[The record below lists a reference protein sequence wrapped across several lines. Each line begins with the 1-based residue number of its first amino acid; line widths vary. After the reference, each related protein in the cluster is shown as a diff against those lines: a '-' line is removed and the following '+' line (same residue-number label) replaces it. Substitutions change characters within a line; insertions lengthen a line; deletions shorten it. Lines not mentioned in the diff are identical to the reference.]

1 MSNVIGLLE
10 PFNVAMAKLPTSRR
24 NETRIHGMSAS
35 FTVVE
40 RSRHSK
46 RYSDEDIAYARL
58 ESIPYVAAISKV
70 CGETTRLP
78 MRSCPTCSRR
88 FDDTVRYCPHD
99 GEGLVEKDPIVG
111 SVLDGKYRIDAL
123 LGAGG
128 MGAVYR
134 ATQFALARPVAVK
147 VIRGRFAIE
156 SVQTQRFKREALMVA
171 QLRHPHIVT
180 IHDFGTAEGVGAYL
194 VMELLDGRSL
204 REELEGF
211 RRLSIDIATEI
222 LRQSCSAI
230 HVAHAAGVVHRDLKP
245 DNIFLEVAR
254 GAFGAE
260 APIFAKILDFGVA
273 KLAGGF
279 DGSIGSLTQ
288 PGALV
293 GTPAYTAPEQLAGEI
308 VDGRADIYSLGCV
321 AYEMV
326 TGQPPFMADTL
337 RAIITKH
344 MLEPPIAPRELN
356 PDIPE
361 AIDQAILRALA
372 KSPADRYPT
381 AASFGRALQGFA
393 QYGSET
399 MSSDPIELRS
409 TMSPVANFTGVRV
422 PRDTAFVEPRPK
434 HLREHNLPEP
444 LTSFV
449 ERADERA
456 AVERL
461 LEQSRLVTITGTGG
475 IGKTRL
481 ALEVARNT
489 VTAYPDGAWLVEL
502 ASFSDPELV
511 PGAVAAVFGIKP
523 ETGVPVTTSLEEYL
537 SAKRLLLLFDN
548 CEHVVDACSHLADAI
563 LRTCPTVK
571 IFATS
576 QETLGVLGEA
586 VYRLPSMTLPKRGTT
601 SNVDAAKRFEAVR
614 LFVDRARLADPS
626 FEVDDSNV
634 RDVVELCRKLDGIPL
649 AIELAASRVRVLP
662 LSEII
667 ERLSDRFRLLSGGS
681 RQSTARQQTL
691 LATMDWSYGLLANDE
706 RELLRGLA
714 VFSGQFTI
722 RAAEAILGSEE
733 RGATYDDWRS
743 SIHISDV
750 LDLLTRL
757 VDKSLVVVDTESGG
771 LHYRLLETV
780 RHYAWQ
786 KVAEAGE
793 DASLIRRHAHWFVE
807 FAERGASAL
816 NGPEEAAWF
825 ARLDS
830 EHDNLRAVLQRV
842 STPPSNPLL
851 LIRLCCA
858 LGVFWNVRGH
868 WSEALRWTES
878 ALALVDGESRL
889 LEGRAHYYAG
899 CFAINLGEMDRA
911 RAHLSAS
918 LDLLRAEG
926 DNADLVRALHKLGF
940 ALMSE
945 GRYGE
950 ARPVYQE
957 SLDVARRI
965 GDPQSVAAAS
975 SQLAQ
980 AATDRGDFATA
991 ARHYDESLA
1000 IYSRF
1005 GNRRAMALVL
1015 HNAGEVA
1022 QRLGDLDRAEAIL
1035 GECLTLAAEVG
1046 DRHCAGFT
1054 LHVLGNIANDRGNF
1068 DAAIGRFVEAL
1079 AVHCELDDRQGM
1091 IYVLE
1096 GMACAMAGK
1105 GDAARSLRLAGAAAV
1120 ARAAGRAPL
1129 TPAESAYLTRYIAR
1143 AESFLSGATGLDAD
1157 QLLAEG
1163 RAMSVRQAL
1172 DHAFDSSES
1181 SQP

>member
-1 MSNVIGLLE
+1 ML
-10 PFNVAMAKLPTSRR
+10 
-24 NETRIHGMSAS
+24 
-35 FTVVE
+35 
-40 RSRHSK
+40 
-46 RYSDEDIAYARL
+46 
-58 ESIPYVAAISKV
+58 
-70 CGETTRLP
+70 
-78 MRSCPTCSRR
+78 SCPTCSRR
-88 FDDTVRYCPHD
+88 FDDTVRFCPHD
-99 GEGLVEKDPIVG
+99 GDALVEKDPIVG

-123 LGAGG
+123 LGTGG

-134 ATQFALARPVAVK
+134 ATQFALARPVAIK

-222 LRQSCSAI
+222 LRQCCSAI

-254 GAFGAE
+254 GSFGDN
-260 APIFAKILDFGVA
+260 APILAKVLDFGVA

-279 DGSIGSLTQ
+279 DGSVGSLTQ

-293 GTPAYTAPEQLAGEI
+293 GTPAYTAPEQLAGEQ

-326 TGQPPFMADTL
+326 TGQPPFMADNL
-337 RAIITKH
+337 RAIIAKH
-344 MLEPPIAPRELN
+344 MFEPPSAPRTVN
-356 PDIPE
+356 PEVPE
-361 AIDQAILRALA
+361 TINDAILRALA

-381 AASFGRALQGFA
+381 AASFGRALQGFV
-393 QYGSET
+393 QYGSDT
-399 MSSDPIELRS
+399 MSSDAAELRS
-409 TMSPVANFTGVRV
+409 TMSPLANFTGVRM
-422 PRDTAFVEPRPK
+422 PRDTALVEPRPK
-434 HLREHNLPEP
+434 RLREHNLPEP

-449 ERADERA
+449 DRADERGV
-456 AVERL
+456 VEKL
-461 LEQSRLVTITGTGG
+461 LEQSRLVTITGSGG

-489 VTAYPDGAWLVEL
+489 VGAHADGAWLVEL
-502 ASFSDPELV
+502 ASISDPELV
-511 PGAVAAVFGIKP
+511 PGAVAAVFGLKP
-523 ETGVPVTTSLEEYL
+523 ETGVSVDTSLEDFL
-537 SAKRLLLLFDN
+537 CSKRLLLVFDN
-548 CEHVVDACSHLADAI
+548 CEHVIDACAQLATEI
-563 LRTCPTVK
+563 LRTCPTVRVL
-571 IFATS
+571 ATS

-586 VYRLPSMTLPKRGTT
+586 VYRLPSMTLPGRGTT
-601 SNVDAAKRFEAVR
+601 ANVDAARRFEAVR
-614 LFVDRARLADPS
+614 LFVERARLADPV
-626 FEVDDSNV
+626 FEIDETNV
-634 RDVVELCRKLDGIPL
+634 RHVVELCRKLDGIPL
-649 AIELAASRVRVLP
+649 AIELAASRVRVLT

-667 ERLSDRFRLLSGGS
+667 DRLSDRFRLLSGGT
-681 RQSTARQQTL
+681 RQSTVRQQTL
-691 LATMDWSYGLLANDE
+691 LATMDWSYGLLADGE
-706 RELLRGLA
+706 RTLLRGLA

-722 RAAEAILGSEE
+722 RAAESIVGRTDRFEPN
-733 RGATYDDWRS
+733 GVGRS
-743 SIHISDV
+743 SIHSSDV

-780 RHYAWQ
+780 RHYAWE
-786 KVAEAGE
+786 KVVEAGE
-793 DASLIRRHAHWFVE
+793 DTSLIGRHADWYIE

-825 ARLDS
+825 ARLAS
-830 EHDNLRAVLQRV
+830 EHDNLRSVLQRI
-842 STPPSNPLL
+842 SAPPAKPLL
-851 LIRLCCA
+851 LLRLCCA

-868 WSEALRWTES
+868 WAEGVRWTES

-911 RAHLSAS
+911 RTHLVAS

-950 ARPVYQE
+950 ARPLYEE
-957 SLDVARRI
+957 SLEVARRI
-965 GDPQSVAAAS
+965 GDPQSEAAAS
-975 SQLAQ
+975 AQLAQ
-980 AATDRGDFATA
+980 AATDRGDFAEA

-1005 GNRRAMALVL
+1005 GNRRAMALIL
-1015 HNAGEVA
+1015 HNTGEVA
-1022 QRLGDLDRAEAIL
+1022 QRLGDFDRAEAIL
-1035 GECLTLAAEVG
+1035 RECLLLATEVG

-1054 LHVLGNIANDRGNF
+1054 LHVLGNVANDRGHF
-1068 DAAIGRFVEAL
+1068 DTAIERFTEAL
-1079 AVHCELDDRQGM
+1079 EVHRELDDRQGM
-1091 IYVLE
+1091 VYVLE

-1105 GDAARSLRLAGAAAV
+1105 GDAARSLRLVGAAAV
-1120 ARAAGRAPL
+1120 ARAAVRAPL
-1129 TPAESAYLTRYIAR
+1129 TPTESAYLAHYVAR
-1143 AESFLSGATGLDAD
+1143 AETLLGNAKGFGADD
-1157 QLLAEG
+1157 LLAEG

-1172 DHAFDSSES
+1172 DYAFAGLPSS
-1181 SQP
+1181 PV